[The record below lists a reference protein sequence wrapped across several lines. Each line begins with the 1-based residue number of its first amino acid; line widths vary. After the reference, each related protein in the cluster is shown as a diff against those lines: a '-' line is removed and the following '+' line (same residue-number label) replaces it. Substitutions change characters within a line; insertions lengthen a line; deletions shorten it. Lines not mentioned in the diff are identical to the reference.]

1 VSLRNLDLNLLK
13 VLDVLLAERS
23 VTRAAK
29 TLGRTQPAISNAL
42 HRLRVTLGDDLFIR
56 GQKGMVLT
64 PRAEAL
70 RQPLANLLASLESAL
85 FENSFN
91 PATATGPLRI
101 STPDRLTLAVV
112 PRLFER
118 LQKLAPRM
126 SLQVSTA
133 DRNQTLRLIE
143 EDKIDLGLGWIQEKP
158 GEIRTETVL
167 AEHMNCVVRRGHP
180 LLRRKRAFDMP
191 AVLSFPHLIVSATG
205 DRTAIFDELLARQGV
220 RRTALV
226 TVENFTSVPALLQ
239 ASDMIAVFT
248 ELAAEAFSTN
258 YELARKRAP
267 VEIGQITTSMAWHM
281 RREREPRHLWL
292 REQIR
297 DVCRTAVGLRK

>member
-1 VSLRNLDLNLLK
+1 MPIRNLDLNLLK

-23 VTRAAK
+23 VTRAARL
-29 TLGRTQPAISNAL
+29 LGRTQPAVSNAL
-42 HRLRVTLGDDLFIR
+42 HRLRLALNDDLFVR
-56 GQKGMVLT
+56 GHKGMVLT
-64 PRAEAL
+64 PRAETL
-70 RQPLANLLASLESAL
+70 RQPLADVLGSLEAAL
-85 FENSFN
+85 FQRAFD

-118 LQKLAPRM
+118 LQKIAPRL

-167 AEHMNCVVRRGHP
+167 AEHMNCVMRRGHP
-180 LLRRKRAFDMP
+180 LLRRKRAFDMQ

-205 DRTAIFDELLARQGV
+205 DRTAIFDELLARQGL

-297 DVCRTAVGLRK
+297 QVCREAAGR